1 MNLTNNNFVEYLK
14 GLSDVQREAVVS
26 SQGASLIIAG
36 AGSGKTR
43 VLTYRIAHLLKQGV
57 PPWSILALTF
67 TNKAARE
74 MKERI
79 ASVVG
84 EKTARDL
91 WMGTF
96 HSMFL
101 KILRVEAEK
110 LGYSKTFTIYD
121 TTDTKSL
128 IGKIIKDLKLDSQ
141 VYKVSEV
148 YGRISSAKNNLIT
161 PQAYSTNSSLITWDR
176 QSRKP
181 EIYNIYAQYAQRCH
195 KAAAMDFDDLLM
207 NTNILF
213 RDFPEVLAKYQGR
226 FKYILVDEYQDTN
239 YSQYLIVKKLAAQH
253 HNVCVVGDDAQSI
266 YSFRGAKIENILNF
280 RNDYPDYKLFKLEQN
295 YRSTQTIVNAA
306 NSIIARN
313 TKQIQKVSFSAKD
326 EGEKVAVIKA
336 YTDQEE
342 GFLVTAAVTD
352 IIHREHAQYKDI
364 AILYRTNA
372 QSRIFEETLR
382 KRNIPYR
389 LYGSLSF
396 YGRKEIKDVLAYFR
410 LSINPNDDEAFKRVV
425 NFPARGIGDTTL
437 ERIEQSANQHGKSI
451 WATLESTSADTIGI
465 KGGIAKKVFDFM
477 HLVNGFAT
485 QAFSAD
491 AFETASSII
500 AATGILK
507 EFKTDSTNEGISR
520 LQNIEEL
527 LNGIREFVDSQK
539 EEGVTETPTLA
550 DYLENVSLLTD
561 ADNDKPED
569 KNKVSLMTIHSA
581 KGLEFN
587 YVFLTGLEEELFP
600 SKMSF
605 GTPEEIEEERRLFYV
620 GLTRAA
626 VKATISYAQMRFK
639 WGNVSNCIPSRFIGE
654 INPIY
659 IDQPIGNEGNE
670 DDEIFAPPTKTRAL
684 NFRKPNLK
692 PINPPEQKRTGGF
705 VSPYSKDEN
714 TEKVTENINPIAI
727 GNLYIGAKVAH
738 DRFGDGTIVSL
749 EGSGQDTKA
758 EIDFRLVGQKTLLLK
773 YAKLRVL
780 KG

>member
-1 MNLTNNNFVEYLK
+1 MDYLK
-14 GLSDVQREAVVS
+14 GLSEVQREAVVS
-26 SQGASLIIAG
+26 SEGPSLIIAG

-57 PPWSILALTF
+57 PPWNILALTF

-79 ASVVG
+79 AGVVG
-84 EKTARDL
+84 EKTAREL

-101 KILRVEAEK
+101 RILRVEAER

-121 TTDTKSL
+121 TTDSKSL
-128 IGKIIKDLKLDSQ
+128 VGKIIKDLKLDTQ

-148 YGRISSAKNNLIT
+148 FGRISSAKNNLIT
-161 PQAYSTNSSLITWDR
+161 PQAYASNSSLTSYDR

-181 EIYNIYAQYAQRCH
+181 EIYNIYAHYAQRCL
-195 KAAAMDFDDLLM
+195 KAAAMDFDDLLL

-213 RDFPEVLAKYQGR
+213 RDFPEVLAKYQSR

-253 HNVCVVGDDAQSI
+253 ENVCVVGDDAQSI

-280 RNDYPDYKLFKLEQN
+280 RNDYPEYKLFKLEQN
-295 YRSTQTIVNAA
+295 YRSTQNIVNAA
-306 NSIIARN
+306 NSVIARN
-313 TKQIQKVSFSAKD
+313 KKQIQKVSFSAKG
-326 EGEKVAVIKA
+326 EGEKIKIIRA

-342 GFLVTAAVTD
+342 GFMVTSAITD

-410 LSINPNDDEAFKRVV
+410 LAINPNDDEAFKRVV
-425 NFPARGIGDTTL
+425 NFPARGIGSTTL
-437 ERIEQSANQHGKSI
+437 ERVESAATQLNQSL
-451 WATLESTSADTIGI
+451 WATLEHTPIDTLGL
-465 KGGIAKKVFDFM
+465 KPSIAKKIFDFM
-477 HLVNGFAT
+477 GLVRGFAT
-485 QAFSAD
+485 QAFGAD

-500 AATGILK
+500 SSTGIVKELK
-507 EFKTDSTNEGISR
+507 SDTTNEGISR

-527 LNGIREFVDSQK
+527 LNGIREFVDSQR
-539 EEGVTETPTLA
+539 EEGLTETPTLA

-569 KNKVSLMTIHSA
+569 RNKVSLMTVHSA

-587 YVFLTGLEEELFP
+587 FVFLTGLEEELFP

-605 GTPEEIEEERRLFYV
+605 TTPEEIEEERRLFYV

-639 WGNVSNCIPSRFIGE
+639 WGNVSSCIPSRFINE
-654 INPIY
+654 INS
-659 IDQPIGNEGNE
+659 DFVEQPIGIESNIGEEPAQISSRNR
-670 DDEIFAPPTKTRAL
+670 TL
-684 NFRKPNLK
+684 NFGKPNFRPL
-692 PINPPEQKRTGGF
+692 QKHEGRSNGDSTTTMQSNSTIDSYSN
-705 VSPYSKDEN
+705 SPL
-714 TEKVTENINPIAI
+714 IAI
-727 GNLYIGAKVAH
+727 GNLTSGAKVVH
-738 DRFGDGTIVSL
+738 ERFGEGVIESI
-749 EGSGQDTKA
+749 EGSGQDSKA
-758 EIDFRLVGQKTLLLK
+758 IIDFKSSGKKTLLLK
-773 YAKLRVL
+773 YAKLRVV
-780 KG
+780 K

>member
-1 MNLTNNNFVEYLK
+1 MEYLN

-74 MKERI
+74 MKDRI

-84 EKTARDL
+84 EKTAREL

-128 IGKIIKDLKLDSQ
+128 IGKIIKDLKLDAQ

-161 PQAYSTNSSLITWDR
+161 PQAYSTNSSLVTYDR
-176 QSRKP
+176 QTKKP

-326 EGEKVAVIKA
+326 EGEKVTVIKA

-410 LSINPNDDEAFKRVV
+410 LSVNPNDDEAFKRVI

-437 ERIEQSANQHGKSI
+437 ERIEHSANQHGKSI
-451 WATLESTSADTIGI
+451 WATLESTSAEAIGI
-465 KGGIAKKVFDFM
+465 KPGIAKKVFDFM

-605 GTPEEIEEERRLFYV
+605 GTPEQIEEERRLFYV

-639 WGNVSNCIPSRFIGE
+639 WGNISNCIPSRFIGE

-659 IDQPIGNEGNE
+659 IEQPIGAESSD
-670 DDEIFAPPTKTRAL
+670 DDEIFAAPTKTRAL
-684 NFRKPNLK
+684 NFRKPNLR
-692 PINPPEQKRTGGF
+692 PLNPPEQKKNGGF
-705 VSPYSKDEN
+705 VSPYVKTESS
-714 TEKVTENINPIAI
+714 EKVTENINPIVI
-727 GNLYIGAKVAH
+727 GDLYVGAKVTH
-738 DRFGDGTIVSL
+738 DRFGDGTIISL

-758 EIDFRLVGQKTLLLK
+758 EIEFRSVGQKTLLLK

>member
-1 MNLTNNNFVEYLK
+1 MEYLK